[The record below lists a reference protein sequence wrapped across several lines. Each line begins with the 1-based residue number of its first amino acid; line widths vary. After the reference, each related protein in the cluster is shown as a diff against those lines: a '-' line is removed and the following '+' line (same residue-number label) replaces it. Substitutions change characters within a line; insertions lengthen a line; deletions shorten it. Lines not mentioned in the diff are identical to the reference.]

1 MCQSSVYTLNKGQEE
16 LVLEEVVWVEVDGN
30 RVTLKSLFGEPLSLT
45 AKIKTVDLM
54 KHRILLEKGDSD

>member
-1 MCQSSVYTLNKGQEE
+1 MCQSSVYTLEKGQEE

>member
-1 MCQSSVYTLNKGQEE
+1 MCQSSVYTLEKGQEE

-45 AKIKTVDLM
+45 ARIKTVDLM
-54 KHRILLEKGDSD
+54 KHRIILEKGDSD